1 MWGML
6 LWMQLASPNLYKPL
20 RLIDSVIF
28 PNITTSQKANKK
40 VRTTRAFKVQIAKP
54 ELMTPTG
61 KKLLHGF
68 DTWYLYVVRATDIRV
83 EGAPL
88 RNNAL
93 PTYLAIISDIPRNP
107 PLPEVFESPAL
118 MVKGIVDY
126 GDTLP
131 RYLKREV
138 KRLEVTLDSLA
149 LLPTPPNP
157 EEAEAF
163 TQLIQRT
170 QDSLTSAQMYYRL
183 YRTFRRV
190 KNNPTALLGFFL
202 SFPFNRSLNYSIY
215 SDPYALPQF
224 RREKTQ
230 QPLQEKHRIQ

>member
-1 MWGML
+1 MWWVL
-6 LWMQLASPNLYKPL
+6 VWIQAASPDLSKPL

-28 PNITTSQKANKK
+28 PDITTSERANKK
-40 VRTTRAFKVQIAKP
+40 VRTTRAFKVQIARP

-68 DTWYLYVVRATDIRV
+68 DTWYLYVVRATDIRI

-88 RNNAL
+88 RNNTL

-107 PLPEVFESPAL
+107 SLPEVFESPAL
-118 MVKGIVDY
+118 MIKGIVDY
-126 GDTLP
+126 GDTFP
-131 RYLKREV
+131 RYLKRET
-138 KRLEVTLDSLA
+138 KRLKGVLDSLA
-149 LLPTPPNP
+149 LLPVPFDP
-157 EEAEAF
+157 EEAERF
-163 TQLIQRT
+163 DRLVQKTH
-170 QDSLTSAQMYYRL
+170 DSLTSAQVYYRL

-190 KNNPTALLGFFL
+190 KNNPAALIGFFL

-224 RREKTQ
+224 RLEKTQ